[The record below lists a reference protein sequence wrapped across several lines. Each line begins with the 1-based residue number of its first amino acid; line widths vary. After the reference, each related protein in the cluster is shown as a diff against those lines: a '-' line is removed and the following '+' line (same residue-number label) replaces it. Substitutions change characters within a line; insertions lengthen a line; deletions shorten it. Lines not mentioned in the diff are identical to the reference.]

1 MMAQDSIR
9 PPAAAP
15 AALQCSAITPPTS
28 LVWTDLE
35 PWMDGEYARQVCRL
49 MGWEASVTLNGPHK
63 RAQHGEGTNHAGYIV
78 LTFETPAGAAAA
90 LKQAN
95 SFDARM
101 TMPNSARTW
110 ALNWAQPE
118 SASGHTTNL
127 NGTNLD
133 ANVVDTA
140 FVGGE
145 AAVVREYSV
154 FVGDLAPETSNS
166 DLVAVFRNPVLGLR
180 NDRAP
185 RFVLPF
191 VSCKSAT
198 IVTDSVT
205 GVSLGYGFV
214 RFTNE
219 LDQQRALVDMQ
230 GLYCLSRPMRISPA
244 RAKINPVLQ
253 SLPARTNQIGSTDP
267 YNTTV
272 FVGGLSPLVGE
283 EALRAFFMPFG
294 QIHYVKVPVGKRC
307 GFVQFV
313 SKAAADR
320 AITKMNGFPI
330 AGRQIRLSW
339 GRSQHKA
346 AQAVA
351 LAQIQTQSHFV

>member
-1 MMAQDSIR
+1 
-9 PPAAAP
+9 
-15 AALQCSAITPPTS
+15 
-28 LVWTDLE
+28 
-35 PWMDGEYARQVCRL
+35 MDGEYARQVCRL

-110 ALNWAQPE
+110 ALNWAQRE
-118 SASGHTTNL
+118 SASGHTT
-127 NGTNLD
+127 TSM
-133 ANVVDTA
+133 AQIWT
-140 FVGGE
+140 
-145 AAVVREYSV
+145 RMEYSV

-205 GVSLGYGFV
+205 GRESGLW
-214 RFTNE
+214 FTNE

-244 RAKINPVLQ
+244 RAKINPVLH
-253 SLPARTNQIGSTDP
+253 TDP

-272 FVGGLSPLVGE
+272 F
-283 EALRAFFMPFG
+283 
-294 QIHYVKVPVGKRC
+294 IHYVKVPVGKRC

-339 GRSQHKA
+339 GRSQRECS
-346 AQAVA
+346 
-351 LAQIQTQSHFV
+351 LCLIQNSMLTRVH